1 MRRCSPSRDEE
12 FTLAD
17 VTLPSLGE
25 SVTEGIITRW
35 MKNVGDVVTRDEP
48 LFEIST
54 DKVDSEM
61 PSPAAGILLK
71 ILANEGDTVNVGA
84 VVAVIGETDGATPP
98 ASSSPAPAATPAT
111 PTAEPVAKTAP
122 SATPAPRSEGPSTI
136 ISPLVRRILDDGGV
150 DHRTVTG
157 TGPGGTV
164 TRRDAEAAVANGPT
178 DDVPVPLTP
187 GLRRMAAHMV
197 ETVRTSPHG
206 FVAVEVDGSV
216 FDQLDAH
223 GGVSSDGTTISYDA
237 VVIVA
242 AVRALA
248 EFPFFNATLVG
259 DDLVEHRTI
268 NVGILQSLQ
277 PAGMLVPVIH
287 AAGGLTVRSLARRMA
302 DLAGRVA
309 TRQLSADDLIGGTI
323 AVLPA
328 PTPSTLV
335 GVPLLI
341 QPNVAALSI
350 GAVREVPVI
359 ANEGGQRVVTI
370 GRRVVL
376 GLSFDHRVA
385 DPTSAALYLE
395 RVGELLG
402 SISIDAER

>member
-1 MRRCSPSRDEE
+1 M
-12 FTLAD
+12 AD

-35 MKNVGDVVTRDEP
+35 MKNVGDVVSRDEP

-84 VVAVIGETDGATPP
+84 VVAVIGETDGVV
-98 ASSSPAPAATPAT
+98 PAPATAEPSPSTTTTAATPA
-111 PTAEPVAKTAP
+111 PVP
-122 SATPAPRSEGPSTI
+122 SAASSAGTRSEGPGSI
-136 ISPLVRRILDDGGV
+136 VSPIVRRILDDGGV

-157 TGPGGTV
+157 TGPGGIV
-164 TRRDAEAAVANGPT
+164 TRRDAEAAAANGPT

-197 ETVRTSPHG
+197 ESVRTSPHG
-206 FVAVEVDGSV
+206 FVAVEVDGAV
-216 FDQLDAH
+216 FQQLDAL
-223 GGVSSDGTTISYDA
+223 GGSSVDGTPISYDA

-268 NVGILQSLQ
+268 NVGILHSLQ

-287 AAGGLTVRSLARRMA
+287 AAGGLTLRSLARRMA
-302 DLAGRVA
+302 DLETRVR
-309 TRQLSADDLIGGTI
+309 TRQLSADDLVGGTI

-359 ANEGGQRVVTI
+359 EDRGGERVVGI

-395 RVGELLG
+395 RVGELLA
-402 SISIDAER
+402 SIAIDAER

>member
-1 MRRCSPSRDEE
+1 
-12 FTLAD
+12 LAD

-35 MKNVGDVVTRDEP
+35 MKNVGDVVARDEP

-54 DKVDSEM
+54 DKVDSEL
-61 PSPAAGILLK
+61 PSPAEGVLLK

-84 VVAVIGETDGATPP
+84 VVAVIGELDGA
-98 ASSSPAPAATPAT
+98 ASPTPAPTTPSDAT
-111 PTAEPVAKTAP
+111 PTKAATEALTPHP
-122 SATPAPRSEGPSTI
+122 SDVSSTTSEGPSAVV
-136 ISPLVRRILDDGGV
+136 SPLVRRILADGGV
-150 DHRTVTG
+150 DVRAVTG
-157 TGPGGTV
+157 TGPGGTI
-164 TRRDAEAAVANGPT
+164 TRRDAELAVANGPT
-178 DDVPVPLTP
+178 DDIVVPLTP

-197 ETVRTSPHG
+197 DSVRTSPHG
-206 FVAVEVDGSV
+206 FVAVEVDASI
-216 FDQLDAH
+216 FERLDAV
-223 GGVSSDGTTISYDA
+223 GRVTNDGVAISDDA
-237 VVIVA
+237 LVILA

-248 EFPFFNATLVG
+248 EFPYFNATVIG

-268 NVGILQSLQ
+268 NVGVLHSLQ

-302 DLAGRVA
+302 DLRDRVA
-309 TRQLSADDLIGGTI
+309 TRQLTTDDLSGGTI

-341 QPNVAALSI
+341 QPNVAAISI
-350 GAVREVPVI
+350 GAVRTVPVVQDRDGVATI
-359 ANEGGQRVVTI
+359 EI

-385 DPTSAALYLE
+385 DPTSASLYLE
-395 RVGELLG
+395 RVGQLLG
-402 SISIDAER
+402 SLNIDAER

>member
-1 MRRCSPSRDEE
+1 
-12 FTLAD
+12 
-17 VTLPSLGE
+17 
-25 SVTEGIITRW
+25 

-84 VVAVIGETDGATPP
+84 VVAVIGETDGA
-98 ASSSPAPAATPAT
+98 APAPAAPEPA
-111 PTAEPVAKTAP
+111 PTAAAAPAP
-122 SATPAPRSEGPSTI
+122 SAPSPTPASSAGAPRTEGPSSI
-136 ISPLVRRILDDGGV
+136 VSPLVRRILDDGGV
-150 DHRTVTG
+150 DHRTVVG

-223 GGVSSDGTTISYDA
+223 GGVSSDGTVISYDA

-248 EFPFFNATLVG
+248 EFPFFNATLAG

-268 NVGILQSLQ
+268 NVGILHSLQ

-287 AAGGLTVRSLARRMA
+287 AAGGLTLRSMARRLA
-302 DLAGRVA
+302 DLTERVA

-350 GAVREVPVI
+350 GAVREVPVVS
-359 ANEGGQRVVTI
+359 NVNGERVISV

>member
-1 MRRCSPSRDEE
+1 M
-12 FTLAD
+12 AD

-35 MKNVGDVVTRDEP
+35 MKNVGDVVSRDEP

-84 VVAVIGETDGATPP
+84 LVAVIGETDGAAPTPT
-98 ASSSPAPAATPAT
+98 PAPADAAPVSPTTAASAPTPAPA
-111 PTAEPVAKTAP
+111 PT
-122 SATPAPRSEGPSTI
+122 PRSEGPSTI
-136 ISPLVRRILDDGGV
+136 VSPLVRRILDDGGV

-206 FVAVEVDGSV
+206 FVAVEVDGTV

-223 GGVSSDGTTISYDA
+223 GGVSRDGTPISYDA

-268 NVGILQSLQ
+268 NVGILHSLQ

-302 DLAGRVA
+302 DLADRVS

-350 GAVREVPVI
+350 GAVREVPVVG
-359 ANEGGQRVVTI
+359 EHKGERVVTI

>member
-1 MRRCSPSRDEE
+1 M
-12 FTLAD
+12 AD

-35 MKNVGDVVTRDEP
+35 MKNVGDVVARDEP

-54 DKVDSEM
+54 DKVDSEL
-61 PSPAAGILLK
+61 PSPAEGVLLK

-84 VVAVIGETDGATPP
+84 VVAVIGELDSSQSPTSPTPAP
-98 ASSSPAPAATPAT
+98 TTPTAADTPTESSTVRPAPATPADG
-111 PTAEPVAKTAP
+111 P
-122 SATPAPRSEGPSTI
+122 SAVV
-136 ISPLVRRILDDGGV
+136 SPLVRRILVDGGV
-150 DHRTVTG
+150 DLRTVPG
-157 TGPGGTV
+157 TGPGGTI
-164 TRRDAEAAVANGPT
+164 TRRDAEMAVANGPT
-178 DDVPVPLTP
+178 DDVVVPLTP

-197 ETVRTSPHG
+197 ESVRTSPHG
-206 FVAVEVDGSV
+206 FVAVEVDATI
-216 FDQLDAH
+216 FEQLDAV
-223 GGVSSDGTTISYDA
+223 GRITTDGIEITDDA
-237 VVIVA
+237 LVVIA

-248 EFPFFNATLVG
+248 EFPFFNATVVG

-268 NVGILQSLQ
+268 NVGVLHSLQ

-302 DLAGRVA
+302 DLRERVA
-309 TRQLSADDLIGGTI
+309 TRQLTTDDLSGGTI

-341 QPNVAALSI
+341 QPNVAAISI
-350 GAVREVPVI
+350 GAVRTVPVVLHRDG
-359 ANEGGQRVVTI
+359 EPVVGI

-385 DPTSAALYLE
+385 DPTSASQYLE
-395 RVGELLG
+395 RVGQLLG
-402 SISIDAER
+402 SLNIDAER

>member
-1 MRRCSPSRDEE
+1 
-12 FTLAD
+12 
-17 VTLPSLGE
+17 
-25 SVTEGIITRW
+25 
-35 MKNVGDVVTRDEP
+35 
-48 LFEIST
+48 
-54 DKVDSEM
+54 
-61 PSPAAGILLK
+61 
-71 ILANEGDTVNVGA
+71 
-84 VVAVIGETDGATPP
+84 
-98 ASSSPAPAATPAT
+98 
-111 PTAEPVAKTAP
+111 
-122 SATPAPRSEGPSTI
+122 EGPSSI
-136 ISPLVRRILDDGGV
+136 VSPLVRRILDDGGV
-150 DHRTVTG
+150 DHRTVVG

-223 GGVSSDGTTISYDA
+223 GGVSSDGTVISYDA

-248 EFPFFNATLVG
+248 EFPFFNATLAG

-268 NVGILQSLQ
+268 NVGILHSLQ

-287 AAGGLTVRSLARRMA
+287 AAGGLTLRSMARRLA
-302 DLAGRVA
+302 DLTERVA

-350 GAVREVPVI
+350 GAVREVPVVSDV
-359 ANEGGQRVVTI
+359 NGERVISV